1 MNIEEVWNSASDA
14 LHRKIP
20 AVGYN
25 TYIRDVKP
33 VKCENNVFTLSVPME
48 LSKNMINIRYK
59 KEIEAILSN
68 ITKQMIS
75 IDLILASEADKLK
88 PAVTKPAAQPT
99 GQAGQEDAFFS
110 DPLNPEYTF
119 DNFVVGPSNQYA
131 CALAI
136 NTAKF
141 PGQNYNPL
149 FLYGNSGLGK
159 THLLHAIGNEILSR
173 NPDMKVLYITSER
186 FVNDMVSSIN
196 EKNTAAFRQHYRN
209 IDVLL
214 LDDVQFIAG
223 KDGTQEEFFH
233 TFNELYNNNKQ
244 IVLTSDRKPKDLV
257 TLEERLR
264 TRFEWGVPTDII
276 TPNFET
282 RVAILKKEAASADVV
297 IDEEIFRFIAE
308 KITSSVREL
317 KGALTKIIS
326 FASINQIHVTNKI
339 AENLLQ
345 SFLQDEGAVK
355 ITDKMIIDKVCTY
368 YSVTKQDIFGQSRV
382 KNVTLPRQVAM
393 YLCKTLTNMNFVMIG
408 NAFGGK
414 DRTTVMHNVD
424 KIMAQMKKDEL
435 LKADIES
442 IKKDLQNKE

>member
-1 MNIEEVWNSASDA
+1 MNIEEVWSSALDSLQNSIST
-14 LHRKIP
+14 
-20 AVGYN
+20 VGYN
-25 TYIRDVKP
+25 TYFKNINLVKF
-33 VKCENNVFTLSVPME
+33 ENDTFTLSTPME
-48 LSKNMINIRYK
+48 LSKNMINLRYK
-59 KEIEAILSN
+59 KNLETILSRL
-68 ITKQMIS
+68 TGQMIS
-75 IDLILASEADKLK
+75 VQIILTSEANK
-88 PAVTKPAAQPT
+88 PATQASSAAN
-99 GQAGQEDAFFS
+99 GHEDTFYS

-119 DNFVVGPSNQYA
+119 DNFVIGPSNQYA
-131 CALAI
+131 CALAM

-141 PGQNYNPL
+141 PGENYNPL

-159 THLLHAIGNEILSR
+159 THLLHAIGNEILRR
-173 NPDMKVLYITSER
+173 NPNMKVLYLTSER
-186 FVNDMVSSIN
+186 FVNDMISSIN

-276 TPNFET
+276 TPDFET
-282 RVAILKKEAASADVV
+282 RVAILKKEAASSDII
-297 IDEEIFRFIAE
+297 IDEEIFRLIAE

-326 FASINQIHVTNKI
+326 FSSINNIHVSLKK
-339 AENLLQ
+339 AEELLQ
-345 SFLQDEGAVK
+345 SFLQDDGKIK

-368 YSVTKQDIFGQSRV
+368 YSITKQDLFGTSRV
-382 KNVTLPRQVAM
+382 KSVTLPRQVAM
-393 YLCKTLTNMNFVMIG
+393 YLCKTMTDMNFGMIG
-408 NAFGGK
+408 GALGGK

-424 KIMAQMKKDEL
+424 KIMAQIKEDES
-435 LKADIES
+435 LKNDIEC
-442 IKKDLQNKE
+442 IKEDLKSQ

>member
-1 MNIEEVWNSASDA
+1 MTMEEVWSSALDS
-14 LHRKIP
+14 LYKNIP

-25 TYIRDVKP
+25 TYIKNAAP
-33 VKCENNVFTLSVPME
+33 VKFENGNFTLAVPME
-48 LSKNMINIRYK
+48 ITKNMICMRYK
-59 KEIEAILSN
+59 KDIENALSKISGQIVSINIILEGEAEN
-68 ITKQMIS
+68 YNTEKQNQ
-75 IDLILASEADKLK
+75 
-88 PAVTKPAAQPT
+88 PAVHD
-99 GQAGQEDAFFS
+99 DAFFS

-119 DNFVVGPSNQYA
+119 DNFVIGPSNQYA
-131 CALAI
+131 CALAM

-159 THLLHAIGNEILSR
+159 THLLHAIGNEILRR
-173 NPDMKVLYITSER
+173 NPNTKVLYLTSER
-186 FVNDMVSSIN
+186 FVNDMIASIN

-276 TPNFET
+276 NPDFET
-282 RVAILKKEAASADVV
+282 RVAILKKEASSSNIT
-297 IDEEIFRFIAE
+297 IDEEIFRLIAE

-326 FASINQIHVTNKI
+326 FSSINHIHVSLQKS
-339 AENLLQ
+339 EELLQ
-345 SFLQDEGAVK
+345 SFLQDDGAVK

-368 YSVTKQDIFGQSRV
+368 YSVSKQDVFGTSRM

-393 YLCKTLTNMNFVMIG
+393 YLCKTLTDMNFVMIG

-424 KIMAQMKKDEL
+424 KIMAQIKKDEI
-435 LKADIES
+435 LKSDIEC
-442 IKKDLQNKE
+442 IKKDLTQQ